1 MEEEKIQDQ
10 RVALMNA
17 IFAESMKG
25 YSLQPKLG
33 KSRKFKF
40 RDAMVDMRICKYCWK
55 EYGRVFPAESAPST
69 SEIRRESHWFCRCH
83 IEWMRSILAG
93 TATVNGD
100 SGADYVVKQTG
111 YLPDNYIR
119 KKEAVN
125 KGWKPWE
132 GNLWDVLS
140 GACLYGPYRNV
151 DDKLPSAFNRA
162 WYEADI
168 NYHGG
173 FRNSQRLLFSNDGLL
188 FVSYDHYKTFF
199 QIT

>member
-83 IEWMRSILAG
+83 IEWMRSILG
-93 TATVNGD
+93 RYGD
-100 SGADYVVKQTG
+100 GQWGQRRGLCGKTDRIFTG
-111 YLPDNYIR
+111 QLH
-119 KKEAVN
+119 
-125 KGWKPWE
+125 
-132 GNLWDVLS
+132 S
-140 GACLYGPYRNV
+140 
-151 DDKLPSAFNRA
+151 
-162 WYEADI
+162 
-168 NYHGG
+168 
-173 FRNSQRLLFSNDGLL
+173 
-188 FVSYDHYKTFF
+188 
-199 QIT
+199 

>member
-40 RDAMVDMRICKYCWK
+40 RDAMVDERICKYCWK
-55 EYGRVFPAESAPST
+55 EYGRVFPVESAPST

-83 IEWMRSILAG
+83 VEWMLSILAG

-119 KKEAVN
+119 KKEAQ
-125 KGWKPWE
+125 KRGWDQRE
-132 GNLWDVLS
+132 GNLWS
-140 GACLYGPYRNV
+140 IIPGAFIYEKHRNLEK
-151 DDKLPSAFNRA
+151 KLPYSPNRI

-173 FRNSQRLLFSNDGLL
+173 YRNKQRLLFLDDGLI
-188 FVSYDHYKTFF
+188 FVTYDHYHTYF
-199 QIT
+199 QII